1 MERMGTKFLEELRS
15 KTHSI
20 HRLIEQTE
28 ISKAIISPGVTLVQY
43 EQYLQKVLCL
53 HRAVEETIHP
63 LLSTYIPDL
72 AERQKSEKILS
83 DLKELHFQPKNYPI
97 SFLDAEFIPSIGFCF
112 GILYVVE
119 GSTLGGMYI
128 LKNMIA
134 SVGKDN
140 QIPTKFLTAY
150 GQHTGSKWKM
160 FLETLNEYV
169 NSRNADE
176 AEEVIKG
183 ATYGFN
189 QVYKLF
195 KA

>member
-97 SFLDAEFIPSIGFCF
+97 SFLDAEFKIGR
-112 GILYVVE
+112 
-119 GSTLGGMYI
+119 
-128 LKNMIA
+128 A
-134 SVGKDN
+134 SCRERV
-140 QIPTKFLTAY
+140 
-150 GQHTGSKWKM
+150 
-160 FLETLNEYV
+160 
-169 NSRNADE
+169 
-176 AEEVIKG
+176 
-183 ATYGFN
+183 
-189 QVYKLF
+189 
-195 KA
+195 